1 MRLVLQLFFEGLLLC
16 LALILLFLAPTALP
30 GVLWFLL
37 G

>member
-16 LALILLFLAPTALP
+16 LVLT